1 MKKLTVLF
9 FAALF
14 VQASMAQSMEKTVEV
29 GGAAMYPSKNIIQN
43 AVNSSDHTTLVA
55 AVKAAGLVETLQG
68 TGPFTVFAP
77 TNEAFAKLPA
87 GTVDN
92 LLKPE
97 NKALLIKILTYHV
110 VAGKWD
116 AKSLMTKIKEGKGI
130 AALTTVSGGI
140 LKATVKKGKIVLTD
154 EKGGMA
160 TVSIKD
166 VFQSNGVI
174 HVIDSVVLPE

>member
-1 MKKLTVLF
+1 
-9 FAALF
+9 
-14 VQASMAQSMEKTVEV
+14 
-29 GGAAMYPSKNIIQN
+29 
-43 AVNSSDHTTLVA
+43 
-55 AVKAAGLVETLQG
+55 
-68 TGPFTVFAP
+68 
-77 TNEAFAKLPA
+77 
-87 GTVDN
+87 
-92 LLKPE
+92 
-97 NKALLIKILTYHV
+97 
-110 VAGKWD
+110 
-116 AKSLMTKIKEGKGI
+116 MTKIKEGKGI